1 MADSRRILRI
11 NLDTRGHASYSHTLE
26 NNSTGTRE
34 SDPDIG
40 FNGDL
45 DAFRAS
51 NTRRSIASS
60 MKTRFFLVAALAALA
75 IPAAAQELDPQCP
88 PGSLDGNGDPDNT
101 MVAQD
106 ACQKAIDLFA
116 YMSPQLGMVLAGGNP
131 TQGVSGAFGKIGRFS
146 IGLRANALNGS
157 LPEVDRVVPNTRGAE
172 QSTYTI
178 DTTPLG
184 FATADVALGVYPGT
198 PYGFGAIDLL
208 MSAAYV
214 PEYDN
219 GNIDVSTPSGSFKAG
234 FGAKV
239 GVVSESTT
247 RPGISVSYLSRQLPR
262 VDILAA
268 SGDDNLLLED
278 VRVRS
283 KSWRAVAGKTLGF
296 LGLGAGYGRDTYNS
310 SATITVT
317 VAPRTSTR
325 GGTGGPI
332 DLEQKITRTNV
343 FGTAWIQS
351 RILRIV
357 GEFGR
362 VNGGEIE
369 TYNQFI
375 GVQPADP
382 RNYFS
387 IGFSFGR

>member
-1 MADSRRILRI
+1 
-11 NLDTRGHASYSHTLE
+11 
-26 NNSTGTRE
+26 
-34 SDPDIG
+34 
-40 FNGDL
+40 
-45 DAFRAS
+45 
-51 NTRRSIASS
+51 
-60 MKTRFFLVAALAALA
+60 MKKVFFVTAALVLLAAPLG
-75 IPAAAQELDPQCP
+75 AQDIDPQCP
-88 PGSLDGNGDPDNT
+88 PGTMNGNGDPDNT
-101 MVAQD
+101 MIAQD

-146 IGLRANALNGS
+146 IGVRANALNGS
-157 LPEVDRVVPNTRGAE
+157 LPEVDRVVPNTRGA
-172 QSTYTI
+172 QRSNYTL

-214 PEYDN
+214 PSYDN
-219 GNIDVSTPSGSFKAG
+219 GTIDVSTPSGSFKLG

-239 GVVSESTT
+239 GIVGETRA
-247 RPGISVSYLSRQLPR
+247 RPGLSVSYLSRGLPA
-262 VDILAA
+262 VDILAQ

-296 LGLGAGYGRDTYNS
+296 LGVGAGYGRDTYDS
-310 SATITVT
+310 DATITVT
-317 VAPRTSTR
+317 VAPRSSTP

-332 DLEQKITRTNV
+332 ELNQEITRNNMFATV
-343 FGTAWIQS
+343 WIRSQV
-351 RILRIV
+351 LRIV
-357 GEFGR
+357 GEAGR
-362 VNGGEIE
+362 VSGGEIS
-369 TYNQFI
+369 TYNQFT

>member
-1 MADSRRILRI
+1 
-11 NLDTRGHASYSHTLE
+11 
-26 NNSTGTRE
+26 
-34 SDPDIG
+34 
-40 FNGDL
+40 
-45 DAFRAS
+45 
-51 NTRRSIASS
+51 
-60 MKTRFFLVAALAALA
+60 MKTRFFLAAALVSLSL
-75 IPAAAQELDPQCP
+75 PVGAQELDPQCP
-88 PGSLDGNGDPDNT
+88 PGSLDSNGDPDNA
-101 MVAQD
+101 MISQD

-116 YMSPQLGMVLAGGNP
+116 YMSPQLGMILAGGNP
-131 TQGVSGAFGKIGRFS
+131 TQGVSGAFGRIGRFS

-157 LPEVDRVVPNTRGAE
+157 LPEVDRVVPNTRGAQ

-219 GNIDVSTPSGSFKAG
+219 GTIDVNTPSGSFKLG

-239 GVVSESTT
+239 GVVSETAT
-247 RPGISVSYLSRQLPR
+247 RPGVSVSYLNRQLPR
-262 VDILAA
+262 VDILGQ

-283 KSWRAVAGKTLGF
+283 KSWRAVAGKTFLF

-317 VAPRTSTR
+317 VAPRSATA

-332 DLEQKITRTNV
+332 DLNQKLTRSNM
-343 FGTAWIQS
+343 FGTVWIKSQ
-351 RILRIV
+351 ILRIA

-362 VNGGEIE
+362 VSGGEIE

-387 IGFSFGR
+387 IGISFGR